1 MNLSANHCKLLQ
13 RVWRE
18 LRHDKLRQI
27 ERPVLWS
34 SLTQDHSPLSTSS
47 SLGVVCVWNDPMQ
60 QNLYQIV
67 LSFVD
72 NSISELKSRRFR
84 QRLGEHCRKFG
95 RQMAMV
101 FRGTSADVD
110 QSLSWEML
118 GQAIVENLS
127 SSGGTTTTVP
137 SLRGS
142 AATARLFVWQIF
154 LENLSTL
161 VFEAF
166 CWSVA
171 RDYTSTPLATIYEED
186 DPKLCFEHTL
196 DFRRKAPLIKRIL
209 AKFSRKPLVMDD
221 KDAKRRNTFENGK
234 RTSTQS
240 TGPSTAPAP
249 FVPRNAE
256 TYRAIYSYE
265 PTHSDE
271 LALREDD
278 IVFVVER
285 CDDGWFIGT
294 LLRTGEFGTFPGN
307 YVVKH

>member
-34 SLTQDHSPLSTSS
+34 SLNPDHSPLSTSS

-60 QNLYQIV
+60 QDLYQIV

-72 NSISELKSRRFR
+72 KSISELKSRRFR

-127 SSGGTTTTVP
+127 SSGGTTTTIP

-171 RDYTSTPLATIYEED
+171 RDYTSTPLATIYEDD
-186 DPKLCFEHTL
+186 DPKLAENRSPWTTKTPN
-196 DFRRKAPLIKRIL
+196 DETP
-209 AKFSRKPLVMDD
+209 SRMGREPPVWEP
-221 KDAKRRNTFENGK
+221 RHH
-234 RTSTQS
+234 STVPTQPSPAALSAQS

-256 TYRAIYSYE
+256 TYRAIYSYY
-265 PTHSDE
+265 E
-271 LALREDD
+271 LALQEDD
-278 IVFVVER
+278 IVLVVER